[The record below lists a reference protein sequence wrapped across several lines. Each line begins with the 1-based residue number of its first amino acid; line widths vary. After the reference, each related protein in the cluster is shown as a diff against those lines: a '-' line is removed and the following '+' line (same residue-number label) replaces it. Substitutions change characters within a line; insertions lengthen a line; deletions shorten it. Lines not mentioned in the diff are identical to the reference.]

1 MPPSRILCTT
11 ICWAKKQERE
21 EVCMQLG
28 RYPAARHVVAH
39 VSDTH
44 LLASGVPLG
53 GVADTVAALERTT
66 AQLSRLGGALDAII
80 VTGDVTDLGE
90 PDAYRRTREALEPP
104 AAEAGAELVWVM
116 GNHDERAAFRSELLD
131 EPATDQPVHQVT
143 QLGGLRVI
151 ALDTS
156 VPGYHH
162 GALDAASLA
171 WLDAVLAD
179 PAPEGT
185 LIAMHHAPIATPL
198 ALMDV
203 LELRDQD
210 EFGAVVRGRDVR
222 MILGGHLHYATNGMF
237 EGIPV
242 SVAGATAYTMDLS
255 APPGE
260 LMGIDGGRSFTLVH
274 VYDDSIVTSVVPV
287 GPFPLVTSF
296 GAEFLAELERLS
308 PDARVERFSR
318 KRPPNP

>member
-1 MPPSRILCTT
+1 MEALR
-11 ICWAKKQERE
+11 
-21 EVCMQLG
+21 LG
-28 RYPAARHVVAH
+28 RYPAAKRVIAH

-44 LLASGVPLG
+44 LLAGGAPLV
-53 GVADTVAALERTT
+53 GVADTVMALEHTT
-66 AQLSRLGGALDAII
+66 TQLARLGGRLDAI
-80 VTGDVTDLGE
+80 VLTGDVTDLGE
-90 PDAYRRTREALEPP
+90 PDAYRRIRATLAPL
-104 AAEAGAELVWVM
+104 AETTGAELVWVM

-131 EPATDQPVHQVT
+131 EPPSDRPVHQVA
-143 QLGGLRVI
+143 QVKGLRIV

-171 WLDAVLAD
+171 WLDGVLAE

-185 LIAMHHAPIATPL
+185 VIAMHHAPIATPL

-203 LELRDQD
+203 LELHNQD
-210 EFGAVVRGRDVR
+210 DLADVVRGRDVR
-222 MILGGHLHYATNGMF
+222 MILGGHLHYATTGMF
-237 EGIPV
+237 AGIPV

-255 APPGE
+255 APPGQ
-260 LMGIDGGRSFTLVH
+260 LQGIDGGRTFTLVH

-296 GAEFLAELERLS
+296 GAEFLAELAQLP
-308 PDARVERFSR
+308 PDARLERFSR
-318 KRPPNP
+318 KRPPTS

>member
-1 MPPSRILCTT
+1 
-11 ICWAKKQERE
+11 
-21 EVCMQLG
+21 MQLG
-28 RYPAARHVVAH
+28 RYPSARYVVAH

-44 LLASGVPLG
+44 LLEGGAPLG
-53 GVADTVAALERTT
+53 GVADTVLALEHTV
-66 AQLSRLGGALDAII
+66 AQLAQLGEVLDAI
-80 VTGDVTDLGE
+80 VLTGDVTDLGE
-90 PDAYRRTREALEPP
+90 PDAYRRIRAALEPL
-104 AAEAGAELVWVM
+104 AEATGAQLVWVM
-116 GNHDERAAFRSELLD
+116 GNHDEREHFRSELLD
-131 EPATDQPVHQVT
+131 EPATDQPVHQVVHV
-143 QLGGLRVI
+143 GGLRMVV
-151 ALDTS
+151 LDTS

-162 GALDAASLA
+162 GALDAPSLA

-210 EFGAVVRGRDVR
+210 ELADIVRGRDVR
-222 MILGGHLHYATNGMF
+222 MILGGHLHYATSGMF
-237 EGIPV
+237 AGIPV

-255 APPGE
+255 ATPGE
-260 LMGIDGGRSFTLVH
+260 LVGIDGGRSFTLIH
-274 VYDDSIVTSVVPV
+274 VYEESIVTSVVPI
-287 GPFPLVTSF
+287 GPFPRVTSF

-308 PDARVERFSR
+308 PDERLERFSR

>member
-1 MPPSRILCTT
+1 
-11 ICWAKKQERE
+11 
-21 EVCMQLG
+21 MQLG
-28 RYPAARHVVAH
+28 RYAPARYVVAH

-44 LLASGVPLG
+44 LLEGGAPLG
-53 GVADTVAALERTT
+53 GVADTITALERTT
-66 AQLSRLGGALDAII
+66 AQLARLDGSLDAIV

-90 PDAYRRTREALEPP
+90 PDAYHRIRAALEPL
-104 AAEAGAELVWVM
+104 AESTGAQLVWVM
-116 GNHDERAAFRSELLD
+116 GNHDERATFRSELLD
-131 EPATDQPVHQVT
+131 EPPTDQPVHQVA
-143 QLGGLRVI
+143 QVGGLRIV

-162 GALDAASLA
+162 GALDAASLN
-171 WLDAVLAD
+171 WLDAVLAE

-210 EFGAVVRGRDVR
+210 ELADVVRGRDVR

-237 EGIPV
+237 AGIPV
-242 SVAGATAYTMDLS
+242 SVAGATSYTMDLS
-255 APPGE
+255 APTGVLE
-260 LMGIDGGRSFTLVH
+260 GIDGGRSFTLVH

-296 GAEFLAELERLS
+296 GAEFLAEVERLS
-308 PDARVERFSR
+308 PDARLERFSR

>member
-1 MPPSRILCTT
+1 
-11 ICWAKKQERE
+11 
-21 EVCMQLG
+21 MQLG
-28 RYPAARHVVAH
+28 RYPAARHVIAH

-44 LLASGVPLG
+44 LLAEGAPLG
-53 GVADTVAALERTT
+53 GVADTVSALERTT
-66 AQLSRLGGALDAII
+66 TQLSRLGEALDAILI
-80 VTGDVTDLGE
+80 TGDVTDLGE
-90 PDAYRRTREALEPP
+90 RDAYRRVRAALEPV
-104 AAEAGAELVWVM
+104 AETTGARVVWVM

-131 EPATDQPVHQVT
+131 EPGTDQPVHHVV
-143 QLGGLRVI
+143 QLGGLRLI

-162 GALDAASLA
+162 GALDTTSLA

-198 ALMDV
+198 SLMDV

-210 EFGAVVRGRDVR
+210 ELADIVRGRDVR
-222 MILGGHLHYATNGMF
+222 MILGGHLHYATNGSF
-237 EGIPV
+237 AGIPV

-260 LMGIDGGRSFTLVH
+260 LVGLDGGRSFTLVH
-274 VYDDSIVTSVVPV
+274 VYDESIVTSVVPV

-296 GAEFLAELERLS
+296 GAEFLAELERLA
-308 PDARVERFSR
+308 PEERLERFSR
-318 KRPPNP
+318 KRPPKP